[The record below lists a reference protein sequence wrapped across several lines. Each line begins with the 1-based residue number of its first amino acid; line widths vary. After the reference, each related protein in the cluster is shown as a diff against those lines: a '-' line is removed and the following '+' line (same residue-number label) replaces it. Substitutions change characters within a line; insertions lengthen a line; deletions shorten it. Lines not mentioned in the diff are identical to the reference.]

1 MIPLAKAS
9 KAAKGRVRRAT
20 MGEKA
25 ALRKSARLLA
35 DFDLITQKR
44 YEAIVRTAEARR

>member
-1 MIPLAKAS
+1 MIPVAKAS

-25 ALRKSARLLA
+25 SIRKSARLLA

-44 YEAIVRTAEARR
+44 YEAIVRTTESRR